1 MWDSLLLSLQ
11 KAGNEIE
18 AKGENNSLSSI
29 NPFLQVTAE
38 IETNPSTRGSEISPP
53 MHVVF
58 T

>member
-18 AKGENNSLSSI
+18 AKVENNSLSSI
-29 NPFLQVTAE
+29 DPFLQIAAE
-38 IETNPSTRGSEISPP
+38 IETNPSTGASERSPP
-53 MHVVF
+53 MHVFF